1 MLYFQPNFYY
11 IDALYAESR
20 IATRILMTRFD
31 YDHME
36 PVNFWSDGSPIRKKS
51 WRHADYCFYD
61 GNWVNHELEIA
72 IEVDREDCE
81 WLYENTKMYANNHCL
96 ANKKRDAN
104 GQFKSGVC
112 HQYNTFGRFCR
123 LSLNQHKAS
132 VRLSY
137 LWGNN
142 TKR

>member
-1 MLYFQPNFYY
+1 MQKLMLYFQPNFYY

-20 IATRILMTRFD
+20 IATRILMTRLV

-36 PVNFWSDGSPIRKKS
+36 PVNLWSDGSPIRKKS

-137 LWGNN
+137 L
-142 TKR
+142 